1 MLLGVASVAGLN
13 TETSMVRSETKTE
26 EKTGILRTM
35 VRAAQK
41 AKAGIH
47 KEVFTTNAVCRQ
59 KYCIN
64 PVFPGLEDLGTLNEQ
79 KWFCQHYDTAAT
91 AMGFCKGVVNYDV
104 GLPSPAA
111 GVTKEVPQ
119 IVQEQEQL
127 AMTMYAFHLSE
138 MGIEYWSHTTPW
150 DQDDDC
156 IQSVWRMTCYT
167 YFPKCDVNSEP
178 GKETTYLRPCGSSC
192 ANYIKSCGVECCDES
207 VKCVFDHERPAPGG
221 GVVLTSGYVAHSGPS
236 SLCTGASAQ
245 AGMGLLLAMLSSR
258 LSMKSAALLAAV
270 GVAMQLQGCD
280 LSVPQ
285 HTVGNWRAKEDYL
298 IKHQYIPPG
307 AGPADA
313 ILNSCS
319 LERLAQTLQCSG
331 RGVCRPWFKDNL
343 NNPIMFC
350 DCDRDWADPECR
362 TPRKSQAI
370 AYVLSLFLGLF
381 GADLFYMGFPVLGA
395 AKLCTLGGCGIWWVL
410 DIIRIGSAPVYAHD
424 YRLAADLPHWAFV
437 ITVVMFTF
445 TVGFL
450 IVGCSTF
457 RHIRRKRKEA
467 LLLQAEEAL
476 HGFDIPAP
484 GGFGSKMPM
493 QTSFA
498 RGYGATP

>member
-1 MLLGVASVAGLN
+1 LATVATALHMLEA
-13 TETSMVRSETKTE
+13 RSSSKMESTAE
-26 EKTGILRTM
+26 
-35 VRAAQK
+35 
-41 AKAGIH
+41 AGIH

-64 PVFPGLEDLGTLNEQ
+64 PIFPALEDLGSLSEQ
-79 KWFCQHYDTAAT
+79 KWKCERFDQAAV
-91 AMGFCKGVVNYDV
+91 AMGFCRGVVNYDV
-104 GLPSPAA
+104 GLPSPPPS
-111 GVTKEVPQ
+111 VTKEVPQ

-127 AMTMYAFHLSE
+127 AMTMYAYHLSE
-138 MGIEYWSHTTPW
+138 MGLEFWSHTSPW
-150 DQDDDC
+150 EQDDDC
-156 IQSVWRMTCYT
+156 IQSVWRMVCYT
-167 YFPKCDVNSEP
+167 YFPKCDVDSEP
-178 GKETTYLRPCGSSC
+178 GKETTYMRPCGSSC

-207 VKCVFDHERPAPGG
+207 VKCIFDHERPAPGG
-221 GVVLTSGYVAHSGPS
+221 ATVLTSGYVAHSGPS
-236 SLCTGASAQ
+236 SLCTGSAAQ
-245 AGMGLLLAMLSSR
+245 AGLGLLLAMLSSR
-258 LSMKSAALLAAV
+258 VSTRTAGLLAAL
-270 GVAMQLQGCD
+270 GLAAQLQGCD
-280 LSVPQ
+280 ASVPQ
-285 HTVGNWRAKEDYL
+285 HTVGNWRAQEDYL
-298 IKHQYIPPG
+298 IKNQYIPPG
-307 AGPADA
+307 GSADNA

-370 AYVLSLFLGLF
+370 AYVLSLFLGFL
-381 GADLFYMGFPVLGA
+381 GADLFYMGFPVLAA
-395 AKLCTLGGCGIWWVL
+395 AKLCTLGGLGVWWVI
-410 DIIRIGSAPVYAHD
+410 DIIRIGSAPVYAHN

-476 HGFDIPAP
+476 HGFDIPP
-484 GGFGSKMPM
+484 PTGFGGKPGVS
-493 QTSFA
+493 
-498 RGYGATP
+498 RGFSQYGSTA